1 MRFWATLWS
10 RPGCLGSKTLL
21 CPVAGHRTL
30 QGSAG
35 QPRAAALERPLSVV
49 LTSDGLTTSSA
60 LDVFRP
66 RILQGHFVGTNTFG
80 DGTEGDRAFMAN
92 PLSRGSADTT
102 LCI

>member
-1 MRFWATLWS
+1 MQRNAAQ
-10 RPGCLGSKTLL
+10 C
-21 CPVAGHRTL
+21 RTL

-35 QPRAAALERPLSVV
+35 QPRSCTRTAIV